1 MRNSIDRFLK
11 AVQEYLQKAFTE
23 RVKAINEENPDIHLP
38 DIALW
43 QYGYS
48 GVLSGLSHYPG
59 CIVFINGRTLKDP
72 YTTEFS
78 LVIGIGITADSPDY
92 LDQLGQL
99 WEDIL
104 EDSIRSDWS
113 LGGACLDTDIG
124 VNFKTDSVNNVYL
137 IQVQLACQVDI
148 GGFVY
153 ADAET
158 DKDTEGKGAILPMP
172 EVSGSEGAVS
182 DGEGDGVLPALRDAD
197 DAGDEGIGTEET
209 SIQLEDEE
217 E

>member
-1 MRNSIDRFLK
+1 MRNSTERFLK
-11 AVQEYLQKAFTE
+11 AVQEYLKAAFTE
-23 RVKAINEENPDIHLP
+23 RVEGVNRKDPSVHLP

-59 CIVFINGRTLKDP
+59 CIVLVNGRTLVDP
-72 YTTEFS
+72 YTTAFS
-78 LVIGIGITADSPDY
+78 LVIGIGLTADSPEY
-92 LDQLGQL
+92 LDKIGQL

-124 VNFKTDSVNNVYL
+124 IRFSTDNASNIYL
-137 IQVQLACQVDI
+137 IQAELTCQVDL
-148 GGFVY
+148 GGYVY
-153 ADAET
+153 EEN
-158 DKDTEGKGAILPMP
+158 DTET
-172 EVSGSEGAVS
+172 EVSGEEILQVPEVPGSEGTVS
-182 DGEGDGVLPALRDAD
+182 GGEGDGVLPPLRDDHDAD
-197 DAGDEGIGTEET
+197 GQGIGK
-209 SIQLEDEE
+209 EDAPVRVEE